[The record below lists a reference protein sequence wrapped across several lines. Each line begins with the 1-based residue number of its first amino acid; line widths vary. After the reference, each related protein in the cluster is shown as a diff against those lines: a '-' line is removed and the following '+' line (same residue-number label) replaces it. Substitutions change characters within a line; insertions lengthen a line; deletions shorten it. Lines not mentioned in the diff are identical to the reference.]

1 MPRYRNYINTYTIK
15 IVLIYTI
22 VSALYILFSDNLLQ
36 ALIHDIERLTK
47 LQTYK
52 GIGFVIITSV
62 MLFFLVRSHMMSL
75 SDHHQILLDQERIY
89 RIMLE
94 NNNDVIIRIN
104 CADEIVFCSNNLL
117 SITGHSADK
126 FSFDMLSAIINP
138 MDKELFLNAI
148 EECKRTPGTYHCP
161 EFRIIRPNGESIWF
175 ECTAINHLS
184 DSILHGVILN
194 LHNIEHRKSSEEQIK
209 RTEEKYSNLF
219 NDNPLPVWIYDVETL
234 KFIDVNEAAILHYG
248 YSREEFLAMTLPDIR
263 PAEDVALLMKAIDRA
278 KKHKRNNNKE
288 PYRHIKKNGAI
299 IYVHIES
306 IATAFDN
313 HNYRMALAIDVTEH
327 LKQKKALAASNKNL
341 KSAQEIARIGY
352 WSQDLQSN
360 KVYWSEEMYKV
371 FELDPETFDPSFE
384 AVLQKVTEKDKHLF
398 TAIYEEENQVGD
410 MYDIEYRIK
419 AGNGKEKWLFN
430 RIKLTKTDGK
440 IVLRDGVIVDIT
452 QRKTDEKA
460 IIKKSNLLHSLNKF
474 ITGLLSDENW
484 KIVFDKSMGIIA
496 NTIGLD
502 SILYFENEPD
512 NQTGVVFPYLKENWS
527 LEKKDII
534 NEQIQT
540 ALREVSVIMH
550 NIDKGLSYQSVVTT
564 MPESKLKQ
572 VLQQAGMRSV
582 YIQPVI
588 VNGNEYGF
596 FIFLDSKTER
606 YFDEDEKLFI
616 ESLVSNIDT
625 KIEKNIIEN
634 EGKKTKQ
641 QFESV
646 VTSLPG
652 IALRRITSGEW
663 PIIFVNKEIERITGY
678 NAEDFIENNVRS
690 WESIIHPEDRDK
702 KLKRIRGLMPGE
714 SFRHQ
719 FRIICSDG
727 SIKWLRGNGR
737 AIAKQDGIIKYI
749 DEVLID
755 VTEEYEKKQQ
765 LVQSNERFRTVM
777 KASAEAI
784 IDWDIVTD
792 TSVWGDGFKEFFGYI
807 PDKNDK
813 TLWSRNIHPDD
824 REWVL
829 NLMNIKL
836 EDPAQESFYAEFRFM
851 KANGSIAYVQNRC
864 TFIRDENGKAIRGIA
879 AIADVT
885 ESMERLRKIEKQNE
899 SLKEIA
905 WIQSHI
911 IRAPLATLIGLINA
925 FKERDEIDIPEEELV
940 EGIIQ
945 SAAALD
951 KVIHEIVEKSD
962 AVSDMNEV

>member
-1 MPRYRNYINTYTIK
+1 MPRYRNYINIYTLK

-22 VSALYILFSDNLLQ
+22 VSALYILFSDHLLE

-52 GIGFVIITSV
+52 GLGFVIITSV

-75 SDHHQILLDQERIY
+75 SDHHRILLDQERIY

-104 CADEIVFCSNNLL
+104 TDDEIVFCSNNLL
-117 SITGHSADK
+117 HITGHCADN
-126 FSFDMLSAIINP
+126 FSFEKLTAIINP
-138 MDKELFLNAI
+138 IDKELFLNAI
-148 EECKRTPGTYHCP
+148 EHCKKTSGTYHCP
-161 EFRIIRPNGESIWF
+161 EFRIIRPNGESVWF
-175 ECTAINHLS
+175 ECTAINHLT
-184 DSILHGVILN
+184 DAVLCGIILN
-194 LHNIEHRKSSEEQIK
+194 LNDIQHRKKSEEQIK

-219 NDNPLPVWIYDVETL
+219 NDNPLPVWIYDLETL

-288 PYRHIKKNGAI
+288 PYRHIKKNGEI
-299 IYVHIES
+299 IFVHIES

-327 LKQKKALAASNKNL
+327 LKQQKALAESNKNL

-352 WSQDLQSN
+352 WSQDMQNN

-371 FELDPETFDPSFE
+371 FELNPETFDPSFE
-384 AVLQKVTEKDKHLF
+384 AVLQKVTEADKHLF
-398 TAIYEEENQVGD
+398 TAIYEEENQIDD

-430 RIKLTKTDGK
+430 RIKLTKKDDK

-452 QRKTDEKA
+452 QRKMDEQA
-460 IIKKSNLLHSLNKF
+460 ITKKSILLNSLNKF
-474 ITGLLSDENW
+474 TTGLLSNENW

-502 SILYFENEPD
+502 NILYFEYEPEK
-512 NQTGVVFPYLKENWS
+512 QTGPILPFLKDSWS
-527 LEKKDII
+527 VEKKDII

-550 NIDKGLSYQSVVTT
+550 NIDKGLSYQSVVTA
-564 MPESKLKQ
+564 MPESQLKYI
-572 VLQQAGMRSV
+572 LQQAGTRSV

-596 FIFLDSKTER
+596 FIFMDSKTER
-606 YFDEDEKLFI
+606 YFDEDEKMFI
-616 ESLVSNIDT
+616 ESLASNIDT
-625 KIEKNIIEN
+625 KIEKYIVEN
-634 EGKKTKQ
+634 EGKITKQ

-646 VTSLPG
+646 VTNLPG

-663 PIIFVNKEIERITGY
+663 PVIFVNEEIERITGFK
-678 NAEDFIENNVRS
+678 AEDFIENNVRS
-690 WESIIHPEDRDK
+690 LESIIHPEDRDN
-702 KLKRIRGLMPGE
+702 KLRRIRALMPGE

-737 AIAKQDGIIKYI
+737 AIVDNKGSIRYI

-777 KASAEAI
+777 KAAAEAI

-792 TSVWGDGFKEFFGYI
+792 TSVWGDGFKEFFGYT

-813 TLWSRNIHPDD
+813 TLWSRNIHPED
-824 REWVL
+824 RDRVV
-829 NLMNIKL
+829 NLMQEKL
-836 EDPAQESFYAEFRFM
+836 QDPTQESFYAEFRFM
-851 KANGSIAYVQNRC
+851 KANGEIAYVQNRC
-864 TFIRDENGKAIRGIA
+864 TFIRDENGKAIRGIGA
-879 AIADVT
+879 LADVT

-899 SLKEIA
+899 SLREIA

-911 IRAPLATLIGLINA
+911 IRAPLATLLGLITA

-940 EGIIQ
+940 EGIIH
-945 SAAALD
+945 SANALD

-962 AVSDMNEV
+962 AVSDITDV